1 MGHMSGPVGSGAG
14 AFGSGSFGGLDAM
27 GGMSMS
33 GGAGGLSDIDLMSMG
48 SMGSMETG
56 ASAKLPSQAS
66 ASAGAGAARGAPRRA
81 GPDAGA
87 PVHEDDIPLL
97 EELGI
102 DFREIGLKT
111 AAIVFPFRL
120 SGAAAGKSTFSVEAR
135 EPETGAASV
144 GGDGADL
151 AGPLVF
157 CLLLGTFL
165 LLAGK
170 VHFGYIY
177 GFGITGCALLWLML
191 NLMADAALTLDQTMH
206 VLGYSLAPI
215 VSLAGLAVLVSLK
228 GTLGH
233 VVSAGAV
240 LWSTAVAT
248 RCFEASLGMREQRYL
263 IAYPVA
269 LLYSCFALLAI
280 F

>member
-1 MGHMSGPVGSGAG
+1 MDMDDLGLMGQMDDGAAAPSAPLPSTATHATQPRGAAAPTASHVGRTTS
-14 AFGSGSFGGLDAM
+14 
-27 GGMSMS
+27 S
-33 GGAGGLSDIDLMSMG
+33 GGEVD
-48 SMGSMETG
+48 
-56 ASAKLPSQAS
+56 
-66 ASAGAGAARGAPRRA
+66 
-81 GPDAGA
+81 
-87 PVHEDDIPLL
+87 EDDIPLL

-102 DFREIGLKT
+102 DFKEIWLKT
-111 AAIVFPFRL
+111 LAIVFPISLSAAARGKAIFTVAPL
-120 SGAAAGKSTFSVEAR
+120 SGADPVTTGIDSNSAAGS
-135 EPETGAASV
+135 
-144 GGDGADL
+144 GDNAGNVTEGADL

-177 GFGITGCALLWLML
+177 GFGFTGCALLWLVL

-206 VLGYSLAPI
+206 VLGYCLAPI
-215 VSLAGLAVLVSLK
+215 VALAGIAVVASLK
-228 GTLGH
+228 GTIGQVL
-233 VVSAGAV
+233 SACAV
-240 LWSTAVAT
+240 AWSTAVAT

-269 LLYSCFALLAI
+269 LLYTCFAFLAI